1 MEYEKLLH
9 KTHVA
14 NVKRQLFGLERQI
27 ELLNRNHQDY
37 RYWSYTP
44 SNERN
49 LIELRK
55 LIDES
60 MK

>member
-14 NVKRQLFGLERQI
+14 NTKRQLFALERKI
-27 ELLNRNHQDY
+27 EKLVQEHQDY

-49 LIELRK
+49 LLELRK
-55 LIDES
+55 IIDETVQ
-60 MK
+60 